1 MRRMK
6 TCEMCGKEIKQL
18 CEVNFEVNNIL
29 VGVYYLCPECGKN
42 VMKYI
47 DFKKATNKTEYGE

>member
-1 MRRMK
+1 MK

-18 CEVNFEVNNIL
+18 CEVDFKVCNIH
-29 VGVYYLCPECGKN
+29 VGVCYLCLECGKN

-47 DFKKATNKTEYGE
+47 DFKKATNKKEYGE